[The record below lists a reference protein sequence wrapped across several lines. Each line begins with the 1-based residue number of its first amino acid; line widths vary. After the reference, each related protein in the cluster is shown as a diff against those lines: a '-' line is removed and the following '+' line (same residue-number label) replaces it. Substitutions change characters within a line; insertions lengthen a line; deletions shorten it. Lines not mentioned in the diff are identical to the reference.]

1 MFFIDE
7 KAAKILT
14 YDDFSELVCSTP
26 SKSIISFN
34 GDISKF
40 IIELISSILSGIDVT
55 IIDGE
60 NNNISEVSSPDSID
74 PKTNTTHLS
83 PQQII
88 DKLTLSIS
96 NLSIYTSGTT
106 GKPKKITHSNLFFVN
121 SARTGS
127 KYLNNIWGY
136 CYNPSHM
143 AGLQVLYQSILNKN
157 LLINLYKFN
166 KENIYDLIE
175 KYNITNLSATPTF
188 YRLLFPIITQL
199 NSVQKITL
207 GGEAS
212 DTSLLFKLSKLF
224 PNSKINNIY
233 ASSEGGTLLVGRDNS
248 FTIPNG
254 KSQFFKIIDNEL
266 FIHKS
271 QLGNFSGNADEWYP
285 TGDLVERT
293 ENDFNYFKI
302 IGRKSIIANIGGEKV
317 NPFEVESIIN
327 SHDSVLNSRVYSK
340 VNSVM
345 GNILVAEIILN
356 DNRNLSEHELK
367 KYLQENGLQNFK
379 IPRVI
384 YFKNEL
390 STTINRDF

>member
-1 MFFIDE
+1 
-7 KAAKILT
+7 
-14 YDDFSELVCSTP
+14 
-26 SKSIISFN
+26 
-34 GDISKF
+34 
-40 IIELISSILSGIDVT
+40 
-55 IIDGE
+55 
-60 NNNISEVSSPDSID
+60 
-74 PKTNTTHLS
+74 
-83 PQQII
+83 
-88 DKLTLSIS
+88 
-96 NLSIYTSGTT
+96 
-106 GKPKKITHSNLFFVN
+106 
-121 SARTGS
+121 
-127 KYLNNIWGY
+127 
-136 CYNPSHM
+136 
-143 AGLQVLYQSILNKN
+143 
-157 LLINLYKFN
+157 
-166 KENIYDLIE
+166 
-175 KYNITNLSATPTF
+175 
-188 YRLLFPIITQL
+188 
-199 NSVQKITL
+199 
-207 GGEAS
+207 
-212 DTSLLFKLSKLF
+212 
-224 PNSKINNIY
+224 
-233 ASSEGGTLLVGRDNS
+233 VGRDNS

-390 STTINRDF
+390 STTSSFKIERK